1 MSRLDLDAVHQARR
15 EGEGDDAERPVV
27 ILGGKE
33 YTLPLSPPA
42 ALLVGLGRLQK
53 RNMGGAEDMFR
64 ALFGDDLDSVLA
76 AGLEIEDLEAIFGEL
91 YGMDLGE
98 SPASGG

>member
-1 MSRLDLDAVHQARR
+1 
-15 EGEGDDAERPVV
+15 
-27 ILGGKE
+27 
-33 YTLPLSPPA
+33 
-42 ALLVGLGRLQK
+42 
-53 RNMGGAEDMFR
+53 MGGAEDMFR
-64 ALFGDDLDSVLA
+64 ALFGDELDSVLA